1 MINNKII
8 LNPIMHNGD
17 ILTIALSADENV
29 KIKALKYNKFMM
41 NCPYHNDRHPSF
53 ILDRNKNTFKCLS
66 TNCSKK
72 GNLVDLMSQI
82 HQIKYEDCLVILYR
96 VLNFKYPYYYNIEK
110 YKKIIIKLKDIY
122 ASEQYKNLIDESNQ
136 KTLLYKLNSVNKY
149 HN

>member
-72 GNLVDLMSQI
+72 GNL
-82 HQIKYEDCLVILYR
+82 
-96 VLNFKYPYYYNIEK
+96 
-110 YKKIIIKLKDIY
+110 
-122 ASEQYKNLIDESNQ
+122 EQYKNLIDESNQ